1 MGNKSDNA
9 RTAVS
14 APRLSLAAARELL
27 LSIARSTG
35 EEEIEPSLALGRTSS
50 QAVYSRHANP
60 NYRAAAMDGIAVR
73 ATDTITASE
82 ISPCTLPEHRARD
95 TAPAGTCAPVDTGMA
110 MPDWAD
116 AVVMVE
122 DSKRV
127 NGSWQITSP
136 VTVGKH
142 VRRAGEDVGAGVQL
156 LGRGC
161 RVGATE
167 IGAML
172 ATGVELLKLRLPPTV
187 AILATGDEVVQPGQ
201 AAAPGAVIE
210 FNSRVLAAMLQE
222 RGAKPVY
229 LGHVAD
235 DPAELA
241 RVIGE
246 GAATHDLLCVIAG
259 SSAGRRDHTV
269 DVLARLG
276 DVLVR
281 GVDLVPGRP
290 AIIARANGTPILGI
304 PGYPV
309 SAWAVCRE
317 LLLPL
322 VDACLGGQT
331 GQPTLVTAELLRA
344 APSRLGVEELVRVC
358 LRRDRERLLAA
369 PLPRSSGSI
378 TTLLRADAILRIAA
392 HAEGAEPGP
401 VELEMLRPLD
411 QALDTPLLAGDPHPM
426 AELLAEL
433 SCRDQ
438 EHDGKG
444 RDNVPAPAWLGLGA
458 ADGLLAVARGEAD
471 LALLDEQQAAS
482 LGEDISRATE
492 TGARLLKLGYEDK
505 AFLLVLAEHGPV
517 AERIARALADKS
529 RVNDARLALLD

>member
-1 MGNKSDNA
+1 VGKNSDNA
-9 RTAVS
+9 RAAVS

-27 LSIARSTG
+27 LSLARATG
-35 EEEIEPSLALGRTSS
+35 EEETEPSLALGRTSS
-50 QAVYSRHANP
+50 QAVYSHHANP

-73 ATDTITASE
+73 AADTNTASE
-82 ISPCTLPEHRARD
+82 ASPCTLPEHRTRN
-95 TAPAGTCAPVDTGMA
+95 TAPAGACAPVDTGMA

-122 DSKRV
+122 HSKQV
-127 NGSWQITSP
+127 GSDWQITSP

-142 VRRAGEDVGAGVQL
+142 VRRVGEDVDAGVQL

-161 RVGATE
+161 RVGAAE

-172 ATGVELLKLRLPPTV
+172 ATGVESLKLRLPPTV

-210 FNSRVLAAMLQE
+210 FNSRVLTAMLQE

-235 DPAELA
+235 DPDELA

-246 GAATHDLLCVIAG
+246 GAASHDLLCVIAG

-269 DVLARLG
+269 DVLAGLG

-309 SAWAVCRE
+309 SAWAVCRDTSKAAARSSA
-317 LLLPL
+317 
-322 VDACLGGQT
+322 VSASVTLGSVFKASWNEPPSDQT
-331 GQPTLVTAELLRA
+331 
-344 APSRLGVEELVRVC
+344 
-358 LRRDRERLLAA
+358 LAA
-369 PLPRSSGSI
+369 FSW
-378 TTLLRADAILRIAA
+378 TTL
-392 HAEGAEPGP
+392 
-401 VELEMLRPLD
+401 
-411 QALDTPLLAGDPHPM
+411 
-426 AELLAEL
+426 
-433 SCRDQ
+433 
-438 EHDGKG
+438 
-444 RDNVPAPAWLGLGA
+444 
-458 ADGLLAVARGEAD
+458 
-471 LALLDEQQAAS
+471 
-482 LGEDISRATE
+482 
-492 TGARLLKLGYEDK
+492 
-505 AFLLVLAEHGPV
+505 
-517 AERIARALADKS
+517 
-529 RVNDARLALLD
+529 

>member
-1 MGNKSDNA
+1 MDKKSNNA
-9 RTAVS
+9 RAAVN

-27 LSIARSTG
+27 LSLARATG
-35 EEEIEPSLALGRTSS
+35 EEEIEPSVALGRTSS

-73 ATDTITASE
+73 AADTITASE
-82 ISPCTLPEHRARD
+82 ASPCTLPECRTRD
-95 TAPAGTCAPVDTGMA
+95 TAPAGACAPVDTGMA

-122 DSKRV
+122 HSRQVD
-127 NGSWQITSP
+127 GGWQITSP

-142 VRRAGEDVGAGVQL
+142 VRRVGEDVGAGVQL

-161 RVGATE
+161 RVGAAE

-172 ATGVELLKLRLPPTV
+172 ATGVESLKLRLPPTV

-210 FNSRVLAAMLQE
+210 FNSRVLTAMLQE

-246 GAATHDLLCVIAG
+246 GAASHDLLCVIAG

-269 DVLARLG
+269 DVLAGLG

-322 VDACLGGQT
+322 VDACLGGQA
-331 GQPTLVTAELLRA
+331 GQPTVVTAELLRA

-358 LRRDRERLLAA
+358 LRRDRERLLAT

-411 QALDTPLLAGDPHPM
+411 LALDTPLLAGDPHPVV
-426 AELLAEL
+426 ELLAEL
-433 SCRDQ
+433 SCRGQ
-438 EHDGKG
+438 GHDGKDH
-444 RDNVPAPAWLGLGA
+444 DNAPAPAWLGLGA

-471 LALLDEQQAAS
+471 LALLDEEQAAS

-492 TGARLLKLGYEDK
+492 TGARLLKLGFEDK
-505 AFLLVLAEHGPV
+505 TFLLVLAEHGPV
-517 AERIARALADKS
+517 AERIARALADQS
-529 RVNDARLALLD
+529 LLDDARLALLD